1 MINPF
6 SLEGKTILVTGASSG
21 IGRGVAIECSSIG
34 ARVILSARNEERLH
48 ETISLMEGDGH
59 EIIVADLLDKT
70 AVANLVNSIDKLD
83 GVVLNAGINDKKL
96 VKFIDETFVNQMM
109 SLNFTSTALLIQQ
122 LLKKKKINKEAS
134 IILMSSVSAFYPS
147 ISNAMY
153 GATKAAL
160 NQFAKVLA
168 LEVKAQNIRVNCI
181 QPAFVETEM
190 LLKYT
195 LQDEIDEIR
204 ASYMQGRFATPAEIG
219 QITAFYLSNAT
230 KLITGTSIV
239 VDGGFTLQ

>member
-21 IGRGVAIECSSIG
+21 IGRGIAIECSKMG
-34 ARVILSARNEERLH
+34 AHIILTARNEERLK
-48 ETISLMEGDGH
+48 ETLSLMDGVGH
-59 EIIVADLLDKT
+59 QIVVADLLDNT

-96 VKFIDETFVNQMM
+96 VKFIDEDFVNQMM
-109 SLNFTSTALLIQQ
+109 SLNFTSTALLIQK

-134 IILMSSVSAFYPS
+134 IVIMSSVSAFYPS

-168 LEVKAQNIRVNCI
+168 LEVKSQNIRVNCI

-190 LLKYT
+190 LQKYT
-195 LQDEIDEIR
+195 LQDEISQIR

-219 QITAFYLSNAT
+219 QITAFYLSDTT
-230 KLITGTSIV
+230 KLITGTSVV
-239 VDGGFTLQ
+239 VDGGFTL